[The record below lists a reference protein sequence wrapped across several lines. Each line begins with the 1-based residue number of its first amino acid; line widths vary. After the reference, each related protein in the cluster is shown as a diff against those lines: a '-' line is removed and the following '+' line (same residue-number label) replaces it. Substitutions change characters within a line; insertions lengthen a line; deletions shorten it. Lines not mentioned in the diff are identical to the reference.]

1 MNEKALMLCDCPLD
15 RLFQSFLFFSWIE
28 LNWDKRTN
36 DNEIDCWLIC
46 LLLFLS
52 FFLSLDWLIE
62 LNWMSNKQNKSSIN
76 LGGWL
81 LIIGFIQLIVVMI
94 DHFFDFSFHFIDWLI
109 EFDLE
114 MEKGQTLEA
123 IGLIWLACK
132 INSKLDWKMRKMRN
146 EKNQKWISNL
156 FWFVSFLSCFYF
168 FFFLFDWLIWFL
180 LVLSNETNHQLIL
193 SFHFIRSFIWF
204 VWFDCWIDWWK

>member
-28 LNWDKRTN
+28 LNWEKRTN

-46 LLLFLS
+46 LLHFLS

-94 DHFFDFSFHFIDWLI
+94 DHFFDFSFHFIDWLNS
-109 EFDLE
+109 
-114 MEKGQTLEA
+114 
-123 IGLIWLACK
+123 IWR
-132 INSKLDWKMRKMRN
+132 WKKVRHWK
-146 EKNQKWISNL
+146 QLVW
-156 FWFVSFLSCFYF
+156 Y
-168 FFFLFDWLIWFL
+168 DL
-180 LVLSNETNHQLIL
+180 LVKSIQN
-193 SFHFIRSFIWF
+193 
-204 VWFDCWIDWWK
+204 

>member
-28 LNWDKRTN
+28 LNWEKRIN

-46 LLLFLS
+46 LLHFLS

-94 DHFFDFSFHFIDWLI
+94 DHFFDSYHFIHWLNS
-109 EFDLE
+109 
-114 MEKGQTLEA
+114 
-123 IGLIWLACK
+123 IWR
-132 INSKLDWKMRKMRN
+132 WKKVRHWK
-146 EKNQKWISNL
+146 QLVW
-156 FWFVSFLSCFYF
+156 Y
-168 FFFLFDWLIWFL
+168 DL
-180 LVLSNETNHQLIL
+180 LVKSIQN
-193 SFHFIRSFIWF
+193 
-204 VWFDCWIDWWK
+204 